1 MTRTIFV
8 SIWILSV
15 TLASAYMGATL
26 QLRSTAHVSEPV
38 DDGPALI
45 TLKSMT
51 VPVIANGEMQGY
63 VLADMTL
70 SLKRDLLKTMP
81 QPPDLVVS
89 DAVFKTVYA
98 EEQVDF
104 RHLKKQDLGKLSKSI
119 AESVNA
125 KAGVPVVESVLIQE
139 LHYLSKQEAGIASGP
154 AQH

>member
-26 QLRSTAHVSEPV
+26 QLRSTAHSSEPV

-125 KAGVPVVESVLIQE
+125 KAGVPVVENVLIQE

-154 AQH
+154 SQH